1 MKKNLLCALLAAVTL
16 NAAAY
21 DFTDG
26 VLCYNV
32 LESGTDVEVT
42 YDVPENSSYSGV
54 IHIPATAEYNGKV
67 YNVTAIGEK
76 AFYHSGV
83 TDIHISSTIK
93 TIGKYAFQ
101 FSSELRNVTLPQGL
115 QTLPDYAFS
124 STDIVSLALPEGL
137 TSIGP
142 GAFQSCINL
151 STLFFP
157 EQLSRISNNGI
168 CACSN
173 MKEIYC
179 LAATPPD
186 ATAFAIFNGIEE
198 LDVIVPDNSVDTYS
212 STEPWNKFSIYPSEE
227 FTMTMTIQGVNKGDY
242 DEISLGDAKAYRI
255 KYGDELIA
263 VTAADTYYLPN
274 DGSPKTYTVIPTN
287 YFYDDAPL
295 SYTTKPTGSVDGVGS
310 DSEAVKIYATNGT
323 VYLDGDVAGK
333 KVEVYDVYGNLYHS
347 SLSANY
353 IGNLPS
359 GKVYIVRCESIIKK
373 VVL

>member
-1 MKKNLLCALLAAVTL
+1 MKKNLLCALLAAVAL
-16 NAAAY
+16 NMAAY

-32 LESGTDVEVT
+32 LKSGMEVEVT

-67 YNVTAIGEK
+67 YDVTAIGEK
-76 AFYHSGV
+76 AFYHSEI
-83 TDIHISSTIK
+83 TDIHIPATIK

-115 QTLPDYAFS
+115 QALPDYVFS
-124 STDIVSLALPEGL
+124 STDIISLALPEGM

-142 GAFQSCINL
+142 GAFQSCGNL
-151 STLFFP
+151 ATLFFP
-157 EQLSRISNNGI
+157 EQLNRISNNGI

-179 LAATPPD
+179 LATTPPD
-186 ATAFAIFNGIEE
+186 ATAFAIFNGIEN

-227 FTMTMTIQGVNKGDY
+227 FTMTMTIQGINKGDY
-242 DEISLGDAKAYRI
+242 DEISLGDSKAYRI
-255 KYGDELIA
+255 MYGNELIA
-263 VTAADTYYLPN
+263 VTAADTYYIPN
-274 DGSPKTYTVIPTN
+274 DGTPKTYTVIPTN

-295 SYTTKPTGSVDGVGS
+295 SYTTKVLDSVEGIGND
-310 DSEAVKIYATNGT
+310 DDAVKIYASNGT
-323 VYLDGDVAGK
+323 IYIDGDAEGK

-347 SLSANY
+347 SLSANFVT
-353 IGNLPS
+353 GLPLS
-359 GKVYIVRCESIIKK
+359 KVYIVRCESTVRK